1 MVSKRLMKDSR
12 FVEKKFILEAIVQ
25 VARSIGTKF
34 LDTNIIFISLRGL
47 SVAFNNTDLKPLNNN
62 FQRIKLHFFGEIIG
76 TYKEF

>member
-1 MVSKRLMKDSR
+1 MRDSR
-12 FVEKKFILEAIVQ
+12 FVAKKFILEAIVQ

-34 LDTNIIFISLRGL
+34 LDTNIIFISLGGL

-62 FQRIKLHFFGEIIG
+62 FQRIKLHFFGVRIG